1 MRIAR
6 SGIALLIHQAFHGT
20 AVIIIDQ
27 HTALFLVGAGDCHV
41 IDGPLESE
49 LVSWCSF
56 LEHRRRRI
64 RHDSQPPILRCF
76 GGGHFGNLH
85 AESLEFL
92 LVKGQQLLGGRVFGD
107 LNEVSGAEI
116 GFFSEVD
123 WCFVLGQLAIVY
135 IVDIFIN
142 LIVDLQN
149 GDQPQ
154 IVIVIITENFLV
166 KLGSTDWILIFI
178 LRHNHLL

>member
-1 MRIAR
+1 M
-6 SGIALLIHQAFHGT
+6 
-20 AVIIIDQ
+20 
-27 HTALFLVGAGDCHV
+27 
-41 IDGPLESE
+41 
-49 LVSWCSF
+49 
-56 LEHRRRRI
+56 
-64 RHDSQPPILRCF
+64 
-76 GGGHFGNLH
+76 H

-166 KLGSTDWILIFI
+166 KLGSTDWILILI